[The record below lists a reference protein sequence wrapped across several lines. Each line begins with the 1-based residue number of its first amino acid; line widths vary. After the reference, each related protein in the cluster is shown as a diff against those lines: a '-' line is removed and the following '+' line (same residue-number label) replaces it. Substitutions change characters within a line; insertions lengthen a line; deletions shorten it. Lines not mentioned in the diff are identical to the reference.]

1 MQKFNLQ
8 QILSAME
15 KKPLNK
21 EVFCTSWYLKS
32 QVMYL
37 KADNNIPPCN
47 MENDVLFYI
56 LSGNGSIVVDTDAQQ
71 IATGDC
77 GKKIMA
83 IRGITDY
90 NYLRLTDVG
99 YEKGKTHAS
108 REIIR
113 AVYQKAEIIN

>member
-21 EVFCTSWYLKS
+21 AVFCTSGYLKS
-32 QVMYL
+32 QVMFL
-37 KADNNIPPCN
+37 KAGNSIPPCK

-56 LSGNGSIVVDTDAQQ
+56 LSGKGSIVIDADKQQ

-77 GKKIMA
+77 VVVPFQANSRSINA
-83 IRGITDY
+83 ETDM
-90 NYLRLTDVG
+90 
-99 YEKGKTHAS
+99 
-108 REIIR
+108 EIL
-113 AVYQKAEIIN
+113 AVQGLKQGL